1 MRRLIV
7 TLEYPPQ
14 AGGIASYIYNLA
26 KHLPAED
33 TVVYALEEKGD
44 KEFDAQ
50 NSWKTYRLKP
60 YWKFIWPHWLRLY
73 FQLST
78 LVKLEK
84 IEMLFVNHVLPV
96 GYVAYLINRFNKVP
110 YVLFLHGTDIVL
122 ATATPAKRKKFIKLC
137 LAAQYVV
144 VNSEFLKNKLL
155 GIVENLTDVRVLYPC
170 PNENFF
176 LPVQNQTEIGLLKTQ
191 LALTGKRVIITVAR
205 LAEGK
210 GYPHFI
216 RFLPEIL
223 RQVPNAVWL
232 IVGDGPK
239 MDEVVGLVQKNN
251 LQNVARF
258 VGSISPADLPKY
270 YRLAD
275 LFVLLTHKDENKE
288 EAWGTVF
295 LEAAACGLPV
305 VAGKVGGVDE
315 AVQDGVTGKVVD
327 IFQEKETV
335 AAIVELLKDK
345 EMAAKFG
352 QAGQARVVN
361 SFRWKNE
368 VKKLQ

>member
-155 GIVENLTDVRVLYPC
+155 ISD
-170 PNENFF
+170 
-176 LPVQNQTEIGLLKTQ
+176 
-191 LALTGKRVIITVAR
+191 LA
-205 LAEGK
+205 
-210 GYPHFI
+210 
-216 RFLPEIL
+216 
-223 RQVPNAVWL
+223 
-232 IVGDGPK
+232 
-239 MDEVVGLVQKNN
+239 
-251 LQNVARF
+251 
-258 VGSISPADLPKY
+258 
-270 YRLAD
+270 
-275 LFVLLTHKDENKE
+275 
-288 EAWGTVF
+288 
-295 LEAAACGLPV
+295 
-305 VAGKVGGVDE
+305 
-315 AVQDGVTGKVVD
+315 
-327 IFQEKETV
+327 
-335 AAIVELLKDK
+335 
-345 EMAAKFG
+345 
-352 QAGQARVVN
+352 
-361 SFRWKNE
+361 
-368 VKKLQ
+368 